1 MSDQAPTTCTLV
13 GFGTI
18 ATHTSQRRKKLN
30 IAGSGSRKV
39 GWQEDNKFP

>member
-18 ATHTSQRRKKLN
+18 ATHTSQRRKKTEHCWFRLKEGWM
-30 IAGSGSRKV
+30 AGR
-39 GWQEDNKFP
+39 